1 MTKITFIDTEV
12 STSTN
17 RILDYGAVK
26 INDAYIHTSSL
37 LEFREFIKGEEY
49 LCGHNAIY
57 HDMKFLYQSMGK
69 GDYSGF
75 LRFWNVIDTLYL
87 SPLLFPR
94 KPYHKLIKDDKLQV
108 DELNNP
114 LNDAKKTKALFL
126 DEAEEFRSLPE
137 TLKKIY
143 YFLLK
148 NTVEFRAF
156 FKYIDYQA
164 NLEDVYTDIRQ
175 YFKNKICD
183 NADLKIMVSEAP
195 IELAYCLALIQVD
208 DDYSIAPRWVL
219 INYPKVDQIMS
230 HLRAT
235 PCIAGCSYCDE
246 KFDAGKG
253 LKDFFG
259 YDEYRSFDGVPLQEQ
274 AVNAAINNKSLL
286 AIFPTGGGKSITF
299 QVPALMAG
307 KYTKGLTVVISPLQS
322 LMKDQVDNLE
332 EKQIMDAVSINGLLD
347 PIERAKALHR
357 VETGEVSILYIS
369 PESLR
374 SRTIERL
381 LLGRK
386 INRFVIDEAHCF
398 SAWGQDF
405 RVEYMY
411 IAEFIKSLQ
420 IKKNLQE
427 TIPVSCFTA
436 TAKQK
441 VIEDIKKYFQKNL
454 NLDLEL
460 FTTKSGRKNLSYTV
474 IQKAEDEKY
483 STIRNL
489 LNKNNCPT
497 IIYVSRTKRATS
509 LADDLSR
516 DGYPARA
523 YHGQMDKKEKS
534 ENQEAFIRGE
544 FNIMVAT
551 SAFGMGVD
559 KKDVQMVIHYDISD
573 SLENYVQE
581 AGRAG
586 RDQSIS
592 AECFVLF
599 NDDDLNKHF
608 LMLNQTKITL
618 EEIQQIWRSIKNAT
632 YKRSRM
638 SSSALEIARAAGW
651 DDGVR
656 EIETRVKT
664 AVLALEEAG
673 YIRRGQNMPHIYAD
687 SIQANSVIV
696 AAEKIRSSDVFNDE
710 EKEQAVRIITKMIS
724 SRSRKNTES
733 EAAES
738 RVDYI
743 AEDLGLTKVQVL
755 LIIQKLRDINLLA
768 DAKDLTVYLE
778 GGTIIK
784 EMNTL
789 QSYRELEQLI
799 LKQILPEHFYKDFI
813 EINLKELNEKAE
825 EAGIKKNSPNN
836 IKKLLN
842 YWHIKGIVK
851 KETIGQSQNHIRL
864 IFKKEKKRIVEDIK
878 KCWDIAEFII
888 YHLED
893 INTDNESA
901 MSFSVIELRDAYN
914 FDRQLLMLEAS
925 SSEIEDA
932 IFYLSRIGALNLEGG
947 FLVTYNALSIERLE
961 KDNKKRYKMEDYK
974 KLKSYYD
981 QKTQMIHIVG
991 EYAKKMMENYEAAL
1005 QFVDDYFQMEY
1016 SSFLRKYFRGE
1027 RMDEIGRNLSPEKFR
1042 KLFGELSTSQL
1053 SIINDKQS
1061 QYIVVAAGPGSGK
1074 TRILVHK
1081 LASLLLMEDVKH
1093 EQLLMVTFSRAAAT
1107 EFKKRLIKLIGNAA
1121 NFVEIKTFHSYCFDI
1136 LGRVGTIEKSSEVIR
1151 EATERIISNDVE
1163 ISKITKT
1170 VLVIDEAQDMD
1181 KYEAGLI
1188 QALIDKNP
1196 EMRVIAVGDD
1206 DQNIYSFRGSDSK
1219 YMREFMN
1226 MENSKLYELIDN
1238 YRSKANLVQ
1247 LTNIFVE
1254 NITNRMKHQPI
1265 VPVQSDNGQINIVEY
1280 KTNRLLAPAIEGLI
1294 SSGIYGST
1302 GILTKTNE
1310 EAMQIA
1316 SILRKNGIRTRII
1329 QGNDS
1334 FRLEHLV
1341 EIRYFIKQL
1350 DINEDTHIISRE
1362 NWVEA
1367 KRKLTIDYNNSK
1379 NLNLCIRLLEDFE
1392 ATNTNQMYVSD
1403 FMFYIRESKEED
1415 FYDRNQGIATVSTIH
1430 KSKGWEFDNVVI
1442 LLSNYYLNTDE
1453 AKRLL
1458 YVGMTRAEKNLSIHY
1473 NSNHFS
1479 KQKDNRYGEVE
1490 KLNYSYGRS
1499 DNENINC
1506 IVKQLRHKDIF
1517 LSYFYKVQSNVER
1530 LKSGDTLLVDEVG
1543 CYDLEGNRVLCF
1555 SELFKKEMQKY
1566 INMGYQPTG
1575 AMVDYIL
1582 YWEEEDKGK
1591 EVPIIFPILEFER

>member
-1 MTKITFIDTEV
+1 MKRITFIDTEV
-12 STSTN
+12 STETN

-26 INDAYIHTSSL
+26 INNTNLHTTSL
-37 LEFREFIKGEEY
+37 LDFREFIKGEDY
-49 LCGHNAIY
+49 LCGHNVIY
-57 HDMKFLYQSMGK
+57 HDMRFLYQLMGK

-94 KPYHKLIKDDKLQV
+94 RPYHSLLKDDKLQV

-114 LNDAKKTKALFL
+114 LNDAKKARDLFF
-126 DEAEEFRSLPE
+126 DEVEAFRSLPE
-137 TLKKIY
+137 ALKIIY
-143 YFLLK
+143 YYLLK

-156 FKYIDYQA
+156 FKYVDYQS
-164 NLEDVYTDIRQ
+164 DSGDIYTDISK

-183 NADLKIMVSEAP
+183 NADLKTMVSEAP
-195 IELAYCLALIQVD
+195 VELAYCLALIQVD
-208 DDYSIAPRWVL
+208 DDYSIAPRWVV

-230 HLRAT
+230 NLRAA
-235 PCIAGCSYCDE
+235 PCITGCSYCDE
-246 KFDAGKG
+246 MFDAKKG
-253 LKDFFG
+253 LKTFFG

-274 AVNAAINNKSLL
+274 AVKAAINNKSLL

-307 KYTKGLTVVISPLQS
+307 KNTKGLTVVISPLQS

-332 EKQIMDAVSINGLLD
+332 EKQIMEAVSINGLLD

-357 VETGEVSILYIS
+357 VEAGEVSILYIS

-411 IAEFIKSLQ
+411 IAEFIKNLQ

-436 TAKQK
+436 TAKLK
-441 VIEDIKKYFQKNL
+441 VIEDIKEYFSKNL

-460 FTTKSGRKNLSYTV
+460 FTAKSGRKNLSYTV

-483 STIRNL
+483 SAIRNL
-489 LNKNNCPT
+489 LNHNNCPT
-497 IIYVSRTKRATS
+497 IIYVSRTKRATA
-509 LADDLSR
+509 LAEDLCR

-523 YHGQMDKKEKS
+523 YHGQMDKQVKS
-534 ENQEAFIRGE
+534 ENQEAFIRGD

-559 KKDVQMVIHYDISD
+559 KKDVGMVIHYDISD

-592 AECFVLF
+592 AECFILF

-618 EEIQQIWRSIKNAT
+618 EEIQQIWKAIKNAT
-632 YKRSRM
+632 YRRSRM
-638 SSSALEIARAAGW
+638 SNSALEIAREAGW

-664 AVLALEEAG
+664 AVLALEDAG
-673 YIRRGQNMPHIYAD
+673 YVRRGQNMPRIYAD
-687 SIQANSVIV
+687 SIQANSVIE
-696 AAEKIRSSDVFNDE
+696 ASDKIRSSEAFTDE
-710 EKEQAVRIITKMIS
+710 EKEQAVRILAKMIS
-724 SRSRKNTES
+724 SRSRKPSKGEV
-733 EAAES
+733 AES

-743 AEDLGLTKVQVL
+743 AEDLGLTKEQVL
-755 LIIQKLRDINLLA
+755 IIVQKLRDIRLLA

-778 GGTIIK
+778 GGTITK
-784 EMNTL
+784 EMNIL
-789 QSYRELEQLI
+789 HSYRDLERLI
-799 LKQILPEHFYKDFI
+799 LEQILPENFYKDYF
-813 EINLKELNEKAE
+813 EINLKDLNERAE
-825 EAGIKKNSPNN
+825 EAGIKRISPNN
-836 IKKLLN
+836 IKRLLN
-842 YWHIKGIVK
+842 YWHIKGIVN
-851 KETIGQSQNHIRL
+851 KETIGHSQNHVRL
-864 IFKKEKKRIVEDIK
+864 IFKNDKKRIVEDIK
-878 KCWDIAEFII
+878 KCWDIAEFIL

-893 INTDNESA
+893 INTNNESVI
-901 MSFSVIELRDAYN
+901 SFSILELREAYN

-932 IFYLSRIGALNLEGG
+932 IFYLSRIGALKLDGG
-947 FLVTYNALSIERLE
+947 FLVTYNALSIERIE
-961 KDNKKRYKMEDYK
+961 KDNKKRYKVEDYK

-991 EYAKKMMENYEAAL
+991 EYAKKMMGDYEAAM
-1005 QFVDDYFQMEY
+1005 QFVDHYFQKEY

-1027 RMDEIGRNLSPEKFR
+1027 RIDEIGRNLSPEKFR
-1042 KLFGELSTSQL
+1042 QLFGELSPSQL

-1121 NFVEIKTFHSYCFDI
+1121 NFIEIKTFHSYCFDV
-1136 LGRVGTIEKSSEVIR
+1136 LGRVGSIEKSLEVIK
-1151 EATERIISNDVE
+1151 EATERINSNDVE
-1163 ISKITKT
+1163 ISRITKT

-1181 KYEAGLI
+1181 ENEAGLI

-1196 EMRVIAVGDD
+1196 EMRIIAVGDD
-1206 DQNIYSFRGSDSK
+1206 DQNIYSFRGSDSR
-1219 YMREFMN
+1219 YMRELMN
-1226 MENSKLYELIDN
+1226 RENSKLYELLEN
-1238 YRSKANLVQ
+1238 YRSMANLVQ
-1247 LTNIFVE
+1247 LANVFVE
-1254 NITNRMKHQPI
+1254 NIRDRMKHLPI
-1265 VPVQSDNGQINIVEY
+1265 VPIQRDNGQINIMEY
-1280 KTNRLLAPAIEGLI
+1280 KNNRLLVPAIEGLI

-1316 SILRKNGIRTRII
+1316 SILRRNGIRTRII

-1334 FRLEHLV
+1334 FRLEYLV
-1341 EIRYFIKQL
+1341 EIRYFIKEL
-1350 DINEDTHIISRE
+1350 GLSEDTHIINYE

-1367 KRKLTIDYNNSK
+1367 KKKLVVEYNRSK

-1392 ATNTNQMYVSD
+1392 ATNTNQIYISD
-1403 FMFYIRESKEED
+1403 FMAYIGESKEED
-1415 FYDRNQGIATVSTIH
+1415 FYDKNQGIATISTIH
-1430 KSKGWEFDNVVI
+1430 KSKGWEFDHVVI
-1442 LLSNYYLNTDE
+1442 LLRDYYLNKDE
-1453 AKRLL
+1453 DKRLL
-1458 YVGMTRAEKNLSIHY
+1458 YVGMTRARKSLTIHY
-1473 NSNHFS
+1473 NNNYFS
-1479 KQKDNRYGEVE
+1479 EQNNYRYGEVE
-1490 KLNYSYGRS
+1490 ELNYSYGMS
-1499 DNENINC
+1499 NNEDTKC
-1506 IVKQLRHKDIF
+1506 IVKQLRHKDIY
-1517 LSYFYKVQSNVER
+1517 LSYFYRVQSAVER
-1530 LKSGDTLLVDEVG
+1530 LKSGDALVVDESG
-1543 CYDLEGNRVLCF
+1543 CNDLEGNRVLCF
-1555 SELFKKEMQKY
+1555 SGHFKKEMQKF
-1566 INMGYQPTG
+1566 INMGYQPTC

-1582 YWEEEDKGK
+1582 YWEEENKGK
-1591 EVPIIFPILEFER
+1591 EVPIIFPILEFEK